1 MAVCPRR
8 GARAEAAARV
18 SVAPVTP
25 ASPERERIPRLSR
38 RALVLGSAG
47 VLVGAVGLA
56 ALGFTSQHAPQA
68 AATHTA
74 THGADQLTTLS
85 LTEVRGH
92 KPLGRP

>member
-1 MAVCPRR
+1 M
-8 GARAEAAARV
+8 
-18 SVAPVTP
+18 SP
-25 ASPERERIPRLSR
+25 ASPEPERIPRLSR
-38 RALVLGSAG
+38 RALVLGSTG

-68 AATHTA
+68 AATPSA
-74 THGADQLTTLS
+74 THAAGQLTTLS